1 MFKNVTERKS
11 KIQQLESFSSQNEF
25 HINQADT
32 RALFVTHLALKNVFF
47 CGGKDNLKRKNQQ
60 LFEYAIEAE
69 RSELGFVSLFAP
81 CHVFGY
87 ICATTRMSALK
98 NLTFPNYKCGK
109 GLYTFYPIKLSCFA
123 EKN

>member
-1 MFKNVTERKS
+1 M
-11 KIQQLESFSSQNEF
+11 SF
-25 HINQADT
+25 
-32 RALFVTHLALKNVFF
+32 FVGEIYN
-47 CGGKDNLKRKNQQ
+47 DLKRKNQQ